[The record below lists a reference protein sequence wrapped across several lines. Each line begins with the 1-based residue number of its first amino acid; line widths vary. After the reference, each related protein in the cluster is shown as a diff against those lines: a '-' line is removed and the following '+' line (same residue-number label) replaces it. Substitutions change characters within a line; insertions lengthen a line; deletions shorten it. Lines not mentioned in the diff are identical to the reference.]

1 MEHIGDDTT
10 GAVTG
15 AGSAGGAARYGSV
28 AQAIHWLV
36 VALAMIVVSLGLAAG
51 SAPLNRP
58 LHSNLLLA
66 HRSFGLTILAVMVF
80 RVLWRWRHP
89 SPPLPPSVARLEAGL
104 AHLTQLGLYV
114 IFIIMPLAGYLAS
127 AAAGHTGSFL
137 GLFEIPQLV
146 PTDERM
152 SQWAIAVHL
161 VGQYVA
167 YLLVA
172 VHVMGA
178 IYHAAIRRDEVL
190 DRMLP
195 RGGARFGANPERWR
209 RG

>member
-1 MEHIGDDTT
+1 MEHIGDETT
-10 GAVTG
+10 GRGVTG
-15 AGSAGGAARYGSV
+15 SGSAGGAARYGSV
-28 AQAIHWLV
+28 AQAIHWLI
-36 VALAMIVVSLGLAAG
+36 VALAILVISLGLAAG

-58 LHSNLLLA
+58 LRSNLLLA
-66 HRSFGLTILAVMVF
+66 HRSIGLTILMVMVF

-89 SPPLPPSVARLEAGL
+89 APPLPPSVARLEAGL

-114 IFIIMPLAGYLAS
+114 IFIVMPLAGYLGS
-127 AAAGHTGSFL
+127 AAAGHTGSFFW
-137 GLFEIPQLV
+137 LFEIPQLV

-161 VGQYVA
+161 IGQYVA

-172 VHVMGA
+172 LHVMGA
-178 IYHAAIRRDEVL
+178 IYHAVIRHDEVL

-195 RGGARFGANPERWR
+195 RGGARFGA
-209 RG
+209 